1 VRDAYPIEQ
10 FEFKNFPVINT
21 GIPRA
26 ICLHTDGNPNPHTAL
41 DALKWGD
48 RTGSFSIHY
57 YIDADGTVFD
67 GVPDEQLAFHVK
79 EYRQADSKGWPVT
92 HPGVEGKRGDIGVIG
107 IENLMDSTGHWS
119 QETRIS
125 LLLLVS
131 DLVQEWPHLADAI
144 VEHADLDPWQRA
156 DDVGDALHLG
166 DFRDDLAD
174 LLSGE
179 SAPWRTVGEIATGTR
194 KPEEERPPL
203 TIVPAATASW
213 PTALS
218 ALEARVNELET
229 TAITQAASLTRLREH
244 LRES

>member
-1 VRDAYPIEQ
+1 MRDAAPIEA
-10 FEFKNFPVINT
+10 FTFANFPVIDT
-21 GIPRA
+21 GTPRA
-26 ICLHTDGNPNPHTAL
+26 ICLHTDGNPAPHTAL
-41 DALKWGD
+41 DALNWGD

-57 YIDADGTVFD
+57 YIDSDGTIFD
-67 GVPDEQLAFHVK
+67 GVPDEELAFHCK
-79 EYRQADSKGWPVT
+79 EYRKVDSKGWPVT

-107 IENLMDSTGHWS
+107 IENVMDETAHWS

-131 DLVQEWPHLADAI
+131 DLVREWPHLADAI
-144 VEHADLDPWQRA
+144 YEHADLDPWQRA

-166 DFRDDLAD
+166 DLRDDLTD

-179 SAPWRTVGEIATGTR
+179 AAPWRTVGETATGTR
-194 KPEEERPPL
+194 KPAEERPPL
-203 TIVPAATASW
+203 AIVPAASASW

-218 ALEARVNELET
+218 ALEARVNELEA
-229 TAITQAASLTRLREH
+229 TAITLSASLTRLREH

>member
-1 VRDAYPIEQ
+1 MRDISPIQ
-10 FEFKNFPVINT
+10 KFVFANFPAIVT
-21 GIPRA
+21 GTPRA
-26 ICLHTDGNPNPHTAL
+26 ICLHTDGNAAPHTAL

-67 GVPDEQLAFHVK
+67 GVKDEHLAFHVK
-79 EYRQADSKGWPVT
+79 EYRKADSKGWPVT

-125 LLLLVS
+125 LLLLVA
-131 DLVQEWPHLADAI
+131 DLVREWPHLADAI

-156 DDVGDALHLG
+156 EDVGDALHLG

-179 SAPWRTVGEIATGTR
+179 SAPWRTVGEVATGTR
-194 KPEEERPPL
+194 MPESARPKL
-203 TIVPAATASW
+203 TIVPATAAAA
-213 PTALS
+213 PTQLAAL
-218 ALEARVNELET
+218 AKRVDQLEAN
-229 TAITQAASLTRLREH
+229 AITQAASLSRLREH

>member
-1 VRDAYPIEQ
+1 MRTTYPTKQ
-10 FEFKNFPVINT
+10 FQFKNFPTIDV
-21 GIPRA
+21 GPPHSL
-26 ICLHTDGNPNPHTAL
+26 CLHTDGNPKPHSAL
-41 DALKWGD
+41 GAMQWGD

-79 EYRQADSKGWPVT
+79 ESRKAVTKDWPVT
-92 HPGVEGKRGDIGVIG
+92 HPKVSGRRGDIGVIG
-107 IENLMDSTGHWS
+107 IENVMDATGHWS

-125 LLLLVS
+125 LLLLVA
-131 DLVQEWPHLADAI
+131 DLAREWPHLADAI
-144 VEHADLDPWQRA
+144 YEHADLDPWQRA

-179 SAPWRTVGEIATGTR
+179 STPWRTVGEVATGTR
-194 KPEEERPPL
+194 RPESARPKL
-203 TIVPAATASW
+203 TIVPATAAAA
-213 PTALS
+213 PTQLAAL
-218 ALEARVNELET
+218 AKRVDDLEET
-229 TAITQAASLTRLREH
+229 SIKLTASLTRLREH

>member
-1 VRDAYPIEQ
+1 MRDTYPTRLYK
-10 FEFKNFPVINT
+10 FTHFPVIDT
-21 GIPRA
+21 GTPRA
-26 ICLHTDGNPNPHTAL
+26 IVLHTDGNAKPHTAL
-41 DALKWGD
+41 DALNWGN
-48 RTGSFSIHY
+48 RTGSFSAHY

-67 GVPDEQLAFHVK
+67 GVKDEQFAAHCK
-79 EYRQADSKGWPVT
+79 EYRKAHSKGWPVT
-92 HPGVEGKRGDIGVIG
+92 HPDMEGNRGDIGVIG

-131 DLVQEWPHLADAI
+131 DLIAKWPHLADAI
-144 VEHADLDPWQRA
+144 FEHADLDPWQRA

-166 DFRDDLAD
+166 DFRDDLEDLHAD
-174 LLSGE
+174 FD
-179 SAPWRTVGEIATGTR
+179 PWRTVGEVATGTR

-203 TIVPAATASW
+203 AIVPAASASW

-218 ALEARVNELET
+218 ALEDRVDELEAA
-229 TAITQAASLTRLREH
+229 AITLTASLTRLREH